1 MAAAPAPAVQT
12 VQTNGG
18 TQAIPIVPYPSAP
31 PGIPPPGM
39 TPMVYQSYPGGPQ
52 QVYYVP
58 AAAAHQ
64 HSPGSLLDALR
75 SRIRSL
81 ASTDALE
88 GFSLGQTFSET
99 FTRHGSEAVEEYM
112 MVGSSKTT
120 PSIETVE
127 TGWPKPWMFFRL
139 LALFAIA
146 SVVLYIIWILTSQP
160 GMFPAILFMGSFA
173 VPATVVMFIFEMNTP
188 RNVSLVM
195 VGQLFLIG
203 GLAGLCM
210 ALLEYQISLI
220 SSLPGPVEETA
231 KLAAVLLV
239 ARSLRY
245 KYELNG
251 ILFGCA
257 VGAGF
262 ACFETCAYALG
273 FLGSGGFLSVNV
285 LPELSKASV
294 DMANASSQAGFLYAQ
309 KELQQAYSD
318 ALTAMISSLKS
329 RGLLSPFGHPVWTA
343 ISAGALW
350 RVKKDKP
357 INLSMLMD
365 TRFLKAFAIP
375 VVLHSLWDVTVT
387 FPHLFSPTTQAEA
400 NTDQYFIY
408 GLYAILAVIAW
419 DVLFGLIQQGLRQV
433 KEEQK
438 EHLQTT
444 LANVEAAMASPAGGT
459 A

>member
-1 MAAAPAPAVQT
+1 
-12 VQTNGG
+12 
-18 TQAIPIVPYPSAP
+18 
-31 PGIPPPGM
+31 
-39 TPMVYQSYPGGPQ
+39 
-52 QVYYVP
+52 
-58 AAAAHQ
+58 
-64 HSPGSLLDALR
+64 
-75 SRIRSL
+75 
-81 ASTDALE
+81 
-88 GFSLGQTFSET
+88 
-99 FTRHGSEAVEEYM
+99 
-112 MVGSSKTT
+112 
-120 PSIETVE
+120 
-127 TGWPKPWMFFRL
+127 
-139 LALFAIA
+139 
-146 SVVLYIIWILTSQP
+146 
-160 GMFPAILFMGSFA
+160 
-173 VPATVVMFIFEMNTP
+173 MFIFEMNTP

-419 DVLFGLIQQGLRQV
+419 YVLFGLIQQGLRQV